1 MKVKVL
7 ENILKKYY
15 LGGIVD
21 SVKWAPKKD
30 ATKISFI
37 SPASNLVGIIETNKL
52 IFDTKD
58 EIGIFSTKKLLKML
72 SIFKDEIE
80 LTYNGEKLNLK
91 DSKFDVN
98 FSLCQIDL
106 ITRFPKSIGLP
117 ESFNQVIT
125 FEKEFTNDFVTAS
138 KAIDSDVFK
147 ISMDKNGNIIFIMGD
162 VRNKY
167 SDKISLKV
175 EPDPLFTTGTRFDDM
190 IFQLNEVEE
199 ILSANKDSSISQI
212 SISGEGMI
220 KFYFKNEDYE
230 VNYYLVA
237 NQE

>member
-7 ENILKKYY
+7 ENIVKKYY

-21 SVKWAPKKD
+21 SVKWTPTKNGI
-30 ATKISFI
+30 KISFI
-37 SPASNLVGIIETNKL
+37 SPASNLVGIIETDK
-52 IFDTKD
+52 ISFDTKD

-72 SIFKDEIE
+72 SIFKDELE

-106 ITRFPKSIGLP
+106 ISKFPKSIGLP
-117 ESFNQVIT
+117 EQFNQVIS
-125 FEKEFTNDFVTAS
+125 FDKEFTSDFVTAS

-147 ISMDKNGNIIFIMGD
+147 LSMDKIGNIIFIMGD

-199 ILSANKDSSISQI
+199 ILSSNKDASVSQI

>member
-21 SVKWAPKKD
+21 SVKLTPTKNG
-30 ATKISFI
+30 TKISFI
-37 SPASNLVGIIETNKL
+37 SPASNLVGIIETSKL
-52 IFDTKD
+52 NLNTKN

-72 SIFKDEIE
+72 SIFKDEVE
-80 LTYNGEKLNLK
+80 VSYNGEKLNLK

-106 ITRFPKSIGLP
+106 ISQFPKSIGLP
-117 ESFNQVIT
+117 EQFNQVIT
-125 FEKEFTNDFVTAS
+125 FEKDFINDFTTAS

-147 ISMDKNGNIIFIMGD
+147 LSMDKIGNIIFIMGD

-175 EPDPLFTTGTRFDDM
+175 QPDPSYTIGTRFDDM
-190 IFQLNEVEE
+190 TFQLNEVEE
-199 ILSANKDSSISQI
+199 ILSANKDSTESQI

-220 KFYFKNEDYE
+220 KLYFKNEDYE

-237 NQE
+237 NQN

>member
-21 SVKWAPKKD
+21 SVKWTPVKD
-30 ATKISFI
+30 GIKISFI
-37 SPASNLVGIIETNKL
+37 SPASNLVGIIETKKL
-52 IFDTKD
+52 TFNTKD

-72 SIFKDEIE
+72 SIFKDEVE
-80 LTYNGEKLNLK
+80 LSYNGEKLNLK

-106 ITRFPKSIGLP
+106 ISKFPKSIGLP
-117 ESFNQVIT
+117 EQFNQVIS
-125 FEKEFTNDFVTAS
+125 FDKGFISDFTTAS

-147 ISMDKNGNIIFIMGD
+147 LSMDKNDNIIFIMGD

-175 EPDPLFTTGTRFDDM
+175 ESDPSYTTGTRFDDM

-199 ILSANKDSSISQI
+199 ILSANKDSTISQI

-220 KFYFKNEDYE
+220 KFYFVNEDYE

>member
-15 LGGIVD
+15 LGGTVD
-21 SVKWAPKKD
+21 SVKWTPVKD
-30 ATKISFI
+30 GTKISFI

-52 IFDTKD
+52 AFDTKD

-72 SIFKDEIE
+72 SIFKDEVE
-80 LTYNGEKLNLK
+80 LSYNGEKLNLK
-91 DSKFDVN
+91 DTKFDVN

-106 ITRFPKSIGLP
+106 ISKFPKSIGLP
-117 ESFNQVIT
+117 EQFNQVIS
-125 FEKEFTNDFVTAS
+125 FEKEFISDFTTAS

-147 ISMDKNGNIIFIMGD
+147 LSMDKTGNIIFIMGD

-175 EPDPLFTTGTRFDDM
+175 EPDPSYTVGTRFDDM

-199 ILSANKDSSISQI
+199 ILSANKDSTVSQV

>member
-21 SVKWAPKKD
+21 SVKWTPIKSGI
-30 ATKISFI
+30 KISFI
-37 SPASNLVGIIETNKL
+37 SPASNLVGIIETNK
-52 IFDTKD
+52 ITFDTKD

-72 SIFKDEIE
+72 SIFKDEVE
-80 LTYNGEKLNLK
+80 LSYNGEKLNLK

-106 ITRFPKSIGLP
+106 ISKFPKSIGLP
-117 ESFNQVIT
+117 EQFNQVVTIDKG
-125 FEKEFTNDFVTAS
+125 FISDFTTAS

-147 ISMDKNGNIIFIMGD
+147 LSMDKNDNIIFIMGD

-175 EPDPLFTTGTRFDDM
+175 EPDPSYTTGTRFDDM

-199 ILSANKDSSISQI
+199 ILSANKDSTISQI
-212 SISGEGMI
+212 SISGEGMM
-220 KFYFKNEDYE
+220 KFYFMNEDYE